1 MILIEGRQKDYN
13 FLINECKQLCEDKDY
28 ATDKVM
34 IIYIYVYCVL
44 YCVKLLQLYLFGNFC
59 KKFCVTNMC

>member
-13 FLINECKQLCEDKDY
+13 FLINECKQLCEDKHY
-28 ATDKVM
+28 ATDKVV
-34 IIYIYVYCVL
+34 IIYMYV
-44 YCVKLLQLYLFGNFC
+44 YCVKLLQFYLFGNFC